1 MKQNNTTKLVLI
13 LAFLALSIFYLQFTV
28 RNVLQNRY
36 IDSLE
41 GQARITYIEEN
52 QESINNLRERT
63 LNLGLDLQGG
73 MHVALEIRTP
83 QLLIDLANEG
93 TDSLLINSI
102 SAADLASVANNTDII
117 DEFVSE
123 FESRDSEARLSRY
136 YRNDGLNITR
146 RSTNEEI
153 RDYLRNQRDAAIDRA
168 IEIVRTRV
176 DRFGV
181 TEPSIVKQGANRII
195 VELPGVDDETRVRNL
210 LRGAARLE
218 FHLTADQNEMSAAL
232 NRIIT
237 YYNSEQ
243 NVTRALQGDTSP
255 QAPAV
260 ADTTAAQNDV
270 AAADTT
276 SSDEVAADT
285 TNNAAGNP
293 LIQVILPAN
302 DGISLGTVAGRDT
315 ARVNKL
321 MSAPAVRAMLPR
333 NTKLLWTAK
342 PVFTDESGMGFYNLL
357 PVRSE
362 AELTGEVITEARPDF
377 DPFTN
382 APQVSMR
389 MNTEG
394 ARVWS
399 RVTGANIG
407 KPIAIVLDNLVY
419 TYPNVQNKI
428 SDGNSSITGIGSLT
442 EAEDLVNILMSG
454 ALPAPLDI
462 VEERTVG
469 PSLGATSIRQGFLS
483 VVLGLAIVAVFMF
496 FYYKMAGLV
505 AVIALLLNIVFLLG
519 IMAAFRATLTLPGIA
534 GIVLTIGMAVDANVL
549 IFERIREELDS
560 GKSYKAAVEA
570 GFANALS
577 AILDSNITTFLT
589 GAILYSFG
597 VGPIKGFAVT
607 LMAGIVASL
616 FSALVITRLLVDTL
630 TRKKAI
636 SLG

>member
-13 LAFLALSIFYLQFTV
+13 LAFLALSIYYLQFTV

-41 GQARITYIEEN
+41 GQARITYIEQN
-52 QESINNLRERT
+52 QASINNLRERT

-102 SAADLASVANNTDII
+102 SAADAASVANNTDII

-123 FESRDSEARLSRY
+123 FERRDGEARLSRY

-146 RSTNEEI
+146 RSTNAEI
-153 RDYLRNQRDAAIDRA
+153 RDYLRSQRDSAIDRA

-181 TEPSIVKQGANRII
+181 TEPSIVKQGSNRII

-218 FHLTADQNEMSAAL
+218 FHLTADQNEMTSAL
-232 NRIIT
+232 NRIIAF
-237 YYNSEQ
+237 YNVEQ
-243 NVTRALQGDTSP
+243 NVTRALQG
-255 QAPAV
+255 APAAQTEAS
-260 ADTTAAQNDV
+260 ADSTMAEADSAAV
-270 AAADTT
+270 
-276 SSDEVAADT
+276 DT
-285 TNNAAGNP
+285 TNATGNP
-293 LIQVILPAN
+293 LVQMFLPAN

-321 MSAPAVRAMLPR
+321 FSTSAVRAMMPR

-342 PVFTDESGMGFYNLL
+342 PVFTDESGMNFYNLL
-357 PVRSE
+357 PVRAE

-428 SDGNSSITGIGSLT
+428 SDGNSSITGIGSLN

-483 VVLGLAIVAVFMF
+483 VVLGLGIVAVFMF
-496 FYYKMAGLV
+496 FYYRAAGFI

-560 GKSYKAAVEA
+560 GKSYKAAVDA

-616 FSALVITRLLVDTL
+616 FCALIITRMLVDTL